1 MEDLQIGV
9 KGIVMVGL
17 RVRHWSAL
25 GDRSG
30 VTLLPAFMLDSLRV
44 YQMEN
49 IRENKRD
56 DKIISCRFTVCLGR
70 DII

>member
-44 YQMEN
+44 YQMDT
-49 IRENKRD
+49 IRENKRA

-70 DII
+70 DIK

>member
-30 VTLLPAFMLDSLRV
+30 VTLLSAFMLDSLRV

-70 DII
+70 DIK